1 MPLNI
6 DTTNVPIIETSIGQ
20 CQVVSLGTGVPP
32 KTIVVTLPDID
43 GHRASATWTGIP
55 QIAVNDYVRIQYYRD
70 ELIPVVIGTSAGT
83 SASTATI
90 TNTLGI
96 AVVHIGAVVTHKG
109 EIVWQ
114 S

>member
-6 DTTNVPIIETSIGQ
+6 DTTNVPEIETSIGQ
-20 CQVVSLGTGVPP
+20 CQVINLGTGSAP
-32 KTIVVTLPDID
+32 KTITVELPDID
-43 GHRASATWTGIP
+43 GHRTSARWTGVP

-70 ELIPVVIGTSAGT
+70 EAIPVVIGTSAGT

-96 AVVHIGAVVTHKG
+96 AVVHSGAVVTSAG
-109 EIVWQ
+109 EIVWV